1 MSERFEKV
9 LRAYMEMP
17 IDRLERAIK
26 GCEEILER
34 TDLTEYDRNL
44 VKEDY
49 EAAKKALEQKKY

>member
-1 MSERFEKV
+1 
-9 LRAYMEMP
+9 MEMP